1 MGRTALSI
9 KHAGS
14 IEHDVRNRSW
24 RVKIELNR
32 KTHTGPRRSSK
43 AEAKSDQAECRRSAS
58 RQAFAEVLRQLTF
71 TAGNQTS
78 RSSAPQLASLKPKK
92 MSSKPAVQPNSLRCF
107 VLKRQYIDLIL
118 TGLKT
123 LEIRCRRYRPGPA
136 YIGTSTPPLVYATLV
151 TGEPF
156 QITTLQHWRA
166 LQEKHRAV
174 DFKGRDTLPYKKT
187 KTTGT
192 WALPILDVHRLK
204 TPLRYK
210 WRQGCVGMATILP
223 STTSD

>member
-1 MGRTALSI
+1 MGRGPSLSI

-14 IEHDVRNRSW
+14 IEHDIRNRTW

-43 AEAKSDQAECRRSAS
+43 AEAKSDQAEGRRTAS

-92 MSSKPAVQPNSLRCF
+92 MRSKPAVQPNSLRSF
-107 VLKRQYIDLIL
+107 VLKRHHIDLIL

-123 LEIRCRRYRPGPA
+123 LEILCRR
-136 YIGTSTPPLVYATLV
+136 
-151 TGEPF
+151 
-156 QITTLQHWRA
+156 
-166 LQEKHRAV
+166 
-174 DFKGRDTLPYKKT
+174 
-187 KTTGT
+187 
-192 WALPILDVHRLK
+192 
-204 TPLRYK
+204 
-210 WRQGCVGMATILP
+210 
-223 STTSD
+223 